1 MACTDRECSVCYGEQ
16 GPFQTLTCSHAFCN
30 GCIKQWYLKGT
41 GTGCPMCR
49 RAIYFKGFH
58 KVRDQWDEDA
68 WEGRCAEALGN
79 AFDECIAESLE
90 MAEAFPKKYRS
101 QIMSGIVDDLRDI
114 EKTYR
119 YLKSEGIAAEDI
131 EYVLMECEDY
141 YSDRHI
147 DHVRYLDEPVK
158 EFASRY
164 PCIAKS
170 SSASP
175 CRSRAHQDPWCTIS
189 FFIEV

>member
-58 KVRDQWDEDA
+58 KVREQWDEDA
-68 WEGRCAEALGN
+68 WESRCAEALGN

-101 QIMSGIVDDLRDI
+101 QIMAGIVNDLGDI

-147 DHVRYLDEPVK
+147 DRVRYLDEPVK

-175 CRSRAHQDPWCTIS
+175 CRGRAHQDPWCTIS